1 MNLLD
6 EITITCGH
14 CGHVDT
20 MDEFSRAPIT
30 GELPLGSYQC
40 PKCSFAVRIRAPK
53 ERLYQDCNS
62 IYPDHPDQ
70 IRRQERLIRIPT
82 FL

>member
-6 EITITCGH
+6 EITITCGS

-20 MDEFSRAPIT
+20 MDNFSRAPIT
-30 GELPLGSYQC
+30 GELPPGSYQC
-40 PKCSFAVRIRAPK
+40 PKCRFAVRIRAPK
-53 ERLYQDCNS
+53 EKENTDYHW
-62 IYPDHPDQ
+62 YPDHPDQ
-70 IRRQERLIRIPT
+70 IRKQERLIRIPS